1 MNADLTISTLS
12 FKSKY
17 SDASGSLRVET
28 SRGVNL
34 PEKLFIRSQAITDSK
49 TKLPAT
55 LTTVV
60 FERHLALT
68 GGAIGPITGKLSLVV
83 PQDVLVTS
91 TDAQAVIERF
101 INLLQEDDT
110 GLDLADEIFV
120 NGEQ

>member
-91 TDAQAVIERF
+91 SDAQAVIERF